1 MRTKI
6 TNLEREIEKLKGDY
20 NFMIVIPSNSQYFR
34 TKELLEKVKNLDKEL
49 AASKA
54 EVKKGNQNVANEELQ
69 N

>member
-20 NFMIVIPSNSQYFR
+20 NFMIVILSNSQYFR

>member
-1 MRTKI
+1 
-6 TNLEREIEKLKGDY
+6 
-20 NFMIVIPSNSQYFR
+20 MIVIPSNSQYFR